1 MASVT
6 IFDGNNIAMAC
17 AYTGRDMAND
27 KGVLTGGLYNF
38 LRSLKKI
45 KTNYPTDKIIVAWDA
60 ANTWRKDLLP
70 TYKESRKKEKS
81 PQVEEWFRAF
91 NFQRVEMKRMS
102 MMLGVE
108 HITAPRQEADDLAGH
123 LVETTSSEDQ
133 ITLVTNDNDWFQ
145 LVRPNVRVYRPLKED
160 FLTLE
165 NFQEVTSCLDP
176 NEFLHAKSIIGDD
189 GDDVPGVEG
198 VGLLTALKYIRGEI
212 KSGKKVESIQAW
224 LQNPEGYERTRKLVN
239 LVKTIE
245 GYDQFVEV
253 MSCPKSSTDF
263 VKACEEYQFTSIIK
277 ELSNWQKLFEV

>member
-1 MASVT
+1 MATIT

-27 KGVLTGGLYNF
+27 KGVLTGGLFNF

-45 KTNYPTDKIIVAWDA
+45 QTNYPSDKIIVAWDA
-60 ANTWRKDLLP
+60 ANPWRKDILP
-70 TYKESRKKEKS
+70 TYKESRKQERS

-91 NFQRVEMKRMS
+91 NFQRGEMKRMS

-108 HITAPRQEADDLAGH
+108 HLTAPRQEADDIAGH
-123 LVETTSSEDQ
+123 LVESLTDDQ

-165 NFQEVTSCLDP
+165 NFQEVTNCVDP
-176 NEFLHAKSIIGDD
+176 QEFIHAKSIIGDD

-198 VGLLTALKYIRGEI
+198 VGLITALKYIRGEI
-212 KSGKKVESIQAW
+212 KSGKKVEAIQSW
-224 LQNPEGYERTRKLVN
+224 LQNPEGYDRTRKLVN
-239 LVKTIE
+239 LVKKID

-253 MSCPKSSTDF
+253 MSCQKSSTDF
-263 VKACEEYQFTSIIK
+263 VAACEEYQFGSIIK
-277 ELSNWQKLFEV
+277 ELPNWKELFGV